1 MKRGFSLVEFLIV
14 VAILGILAAIAV
26 PQFQSHS
33 QQAKGAAARDNLRIL
48 REQIEVYTAQH
59 NDIPPGYPFPSLSA
73 TPSEIFFSLQLTLAT
88 NVRGEAHPPGTPGC
102 NLGPYLREI
111 PENPFN
117 NSNTTLVIPNNGTFP
132 AAATGQYGW
141 IYQPITKTIKLD
153 WPGPDKEGVSYYDY

>member
-1 MKRGFSLVEFLIV
+1 MRRGFSLVEILIV

-33 QQAKGAAARDNLRIL
+33 QQAKEAAAKDNLRIL
-48 REQIEVYTAQH
+48 RQQIEYYAAQH
-59 NDIPPGYPFPSLSA
+59 NGIPPGYLIPIVVPD
-73 TPSEIFFSLQLTLAT
+73 EMFFSLQLTFAT
-88 NVRGEAHPPGTPGC
+88 NVRGEAHEPGTPGC
-102 NLGPYLREI
+102 TLGPYLRKI

-117 NSNTTLVIPNNGTFP
+117 NKNTALVIPDDGTVP

-153 WPGPDKEGVSYYDY
+153 WPGLDKEGVSYYDY